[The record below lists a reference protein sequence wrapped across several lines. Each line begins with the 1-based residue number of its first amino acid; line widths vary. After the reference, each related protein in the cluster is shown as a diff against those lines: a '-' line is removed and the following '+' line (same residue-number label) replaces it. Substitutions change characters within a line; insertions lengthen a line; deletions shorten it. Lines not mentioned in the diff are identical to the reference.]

1 MEWLFG
7 RKKTPAEMLRESQR
21 SLKKAMR
28 EMDRERSSLEKQ
40 EKKVIIDIKAS
51 AKAGQNEVT
60 RIQAKDLVR
69 TRNHIKK
76 MILMKSQIQT
86 VSLSIQGM
94 KSTNTMAQAMKNVTK
109 AMGRMNKSMNMP
121 QITAIMAEF
130 EKQSEMMAMKQEIM
144 DDAVDDVMGEE
155 DDEEETE
162 AIVDQVFEEL
172 GLNIGESMSTP
183 GTGDM
188 EKQTAPAAS
197 DADADLMARLE
208 NLRGGGA
215 A

>member
-1 MEWLFG
+1 
-7 RKKTPAEMLRESQR
+7 MLRESQR

-28 EMDRERSSLEKQ
+28 ELDRERSSLEKA
-40 EKKVIIDIKAS
+40 EKKIIIDIKAA
-51 AKAGQNEVT
+51 AKQGQNAVM

-94 KSTNTMAQAMKNVTK
+94 KSTNTMATAMANVTK

-130 EKQSEMMAMKQEIM
+130 QKQSETMEMKQEIM
-144 DDAVDDVMGEE
+144 DDTVDDVMGES

-162 AIVDQVFEEL
+162 RVVDQVFEEL
-172 GLNIGESMSTP
+172 GLNLE
-183 GTGDM
+183 GDM
-188 EKQTAPAAS
+188 TAAPTSAPVPQAGETE
-197 DADADLMARLE
+197 ADAALRQRLE
-208 NLRGGGA
+208 NLRGDGGGGA